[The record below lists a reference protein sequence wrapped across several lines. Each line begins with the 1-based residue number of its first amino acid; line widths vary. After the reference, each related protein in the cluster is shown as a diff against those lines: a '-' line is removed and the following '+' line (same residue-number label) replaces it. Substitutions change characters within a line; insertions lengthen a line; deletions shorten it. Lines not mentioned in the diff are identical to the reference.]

1 MIDDNLQFALS
12 QYADGTL
19 TQTQRGAVEQLL
31 VHDAEARQTVAE
43 YRRLNMLL
51 AASVRPLPNVDWLR
65 LTQQI
70 SAAIDRSHS
79 IPGTAA
85 IGAEQ
90 AASEAYS
97 MAWGRGPLTW
107 AIAASLVIASS
118 LVWISLQ
125 ESSKVTATLAIAPP
139 AIPANIEPIQRAQVA
154 DVRVL
159 QVDIASGPAVIH
171 ISVGPSAA
179 IEQSSLW
186 LLYPE
191 VVQRPTSI
199 SIAGGPGQ
207 IQRDEPY
214 AAQ

>member
-19 TQTQRGAVEQLL
+19 AETQRGAVEQLL

-43 YRRLNMLL
+43 YRRLSMLL
-51 AASVRPLPNVDWLR
+51 AASVRPLPSVDWLR

-79 IPGTAA
+79 IPGTAV

-97 MAWGRGPLTW
+97 MVWGRGPLVW

-125 ESSKVTATLAIAPP
+125 KSSKVTATLAIAPP
-139 AIPANIEPIQRAQVA
+139 AIIEPIQRAQIA
-154 DVRVL
+154 DIRVL
-159 QVDIASGPAVIH
+159 QVDITSGPAVIQV
-171 ISVGPSAA
+171 SVGPSAA
-179 IEQSSLW
+179 IEQASLW
-186 LLYPE
+186 QLYPE

>member
-19 TQTQRGAVEQLL
+19 AETQRGAVEQLL

-43 YRRLNMLL
+43 HRRLNMLL
-51 AASVRPLPNVDWLR
+51 AASVRPLPSVDWPR

-90 AASEAYS
+90 TASEAYS
-97 MAWGRGPLTW
+97 MAWGRGPLAW

-139 AIPANIEPIQRAQVA
+139 AIIEPIQRAQVA
-154 DVRVL
+154 DVRVF
-159 QVDIASGPAVIH
+159 QGETASGLAVIH
-171 ISVGPSAA
+171 VSVGPSSA
-179 IEQSSLW
+179 IEQASLW
-186 LLYPE
+186 QLYPE